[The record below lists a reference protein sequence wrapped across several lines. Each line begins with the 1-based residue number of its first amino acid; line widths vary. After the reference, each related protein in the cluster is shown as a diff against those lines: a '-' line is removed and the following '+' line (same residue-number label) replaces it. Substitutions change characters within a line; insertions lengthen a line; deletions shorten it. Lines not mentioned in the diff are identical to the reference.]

1 MKTLTKIILSLVLIG
16 SLTSCIVVPEGGGR
30 GIMTGIKHAYKT
42 TFFNL
47 K

>member
-30 GIMTGIKHAYKT
+30 GRYRGHEHHEREHHDRD
-42 TFFNL
+42 
-47 K
+47 